1 MCTGSGPSCPAD
13 AKSPSGTACTDDGNV
28 CTTDL
33 CDGTNNACQH
43 AAGNAGTVCRAGS
56 GDVCDA
62 DEVCTGVSSTC
73 PPDVFLPIGVI
84 CRPAAGEC
92 DIAEG
97 CGGLPGQ
104 ACGPDAKKASGSLC
118 TDDGN
123 PGTTDTCNG
132 TSDFCQHPAGN
143 AGTVCRASAGDCH
156 LAELCTGTSST
167 CPADAFKPATTV
179 CRASGGEC
187 DPAENCT
194 GAGPT
199 CPADAKNPAG
209 TACTDD
215 GHPCSTQQSA
225 GSGKGG

>member
-1 MCTGSGPSCPAD
+1 
-13 AKSPSGTACTDDGNV
+13 
-28 CTTDL
+28 
-33 CDGTNNACQH
+33 
-43 AAGNAGTVCRAGS
+43 
-56 GDVCDA
+56 CDA

-123 PGTTDTCNG
+123 PCTTDTCNG

-143 AGTVCRASAGDCH
+143 AGAVCRASAGVCDVDELCTGSSTKGRRDAIEPASTVCRASA
-156 LAELCTGTSST
+156 
-167 CPADAFKPATTV
+167 
-179 CRASGGEC
+179 GEC
-187 DPAENCT
+187 DPAENCPGT
-194 GAGPT
+194 GPA
-199 CPADAKNPAG
+199 CPADAKTASG

-215 GHPCSTQQSA
+215 GNPCTTDTCNGSSDACQHPA
-225 GSGKGG
+225 GNAGAVCRAAAGVCDVDENCTGT